1 MKTELII
8 QLHKNFEEHVH
19 NEDSLE
25 YWLARELQELLGY
38 GKWENFEKVIAKAKI
53 ACKSS
58 KQEVSD
64 HFLDVRKMVN
74 LGSGADREIL
84 DIKLT
89 RYACYLIAQN
99 GDPRKD
105 EIAFAMTYFA
115 VQTRKQEVL
124 EKRFA
129 ELDRMQAREKLSAT
143 EKELSGILFERGVDG
158 QGFANIRSK
167 GDAALFGGKNTKQMK
182 DKLGVPE
189 KRALA
194 DFLPSV
200 TIKAKD
206 LATEI
211 TNFNVKKDTK
221 MRGEDHIGTEH
232 IKSNQSMRD
241 VLKKHGIVPEDLP
254 AEEDVKKVQ
263 RRLNSEGKGLS
274 KGTKKLKG

>member
-1 MKTELII
+1 METELIV
-8 QLHKNFEEHVH
+8 QLQKTFEEHVH
-19 NEDSLE
+19 NEDGVE
-25 YWLARELQELLGY
+25 FWYARELQALLGY
-38 GKWENFEKVIAKAKI
+38 DEWRNFEKVIDKAKI

-58 KQEVSD
+58 KQEPSD
-64 HFLDVRKMVN
+64 HFVDVNKMVK
-74 LGSGADREIL
+74 LGSQAGREIS

-115 VQTRKQEVL
+115 VQTRKQEIL

-129 ELDRMQAREKLSAT
+129 ELDRVQAREKLSAT

-158 QGFANIRSK
+158 KGFANIRSK
-167 GDAALFGGKNTKQMK
+167 GDAALFGGKNTQQMK
-182 DKLGVPE
+182 SKLGVPE

-211 TNFNVKKDTK
+211 TNVNIKKNSRMKRELD
-221 MRGEDHIGTEH
+221 ISSEH
-232 IKSNQSMRD
+232 IKNNKD
-241 VLKKHGIVPEDLP
+241 VRSLLAKNDIIPEDLP
-254 AEEDVKKVQ
+254 VAEDVKKVQ
-263 RRLNSEGKGLS
+263 RRLNSEGKKLS

>member
-1 MKTELII
+1 MKIELIT
-8 QLHKNFEEHVH
+8 QLHKTFEDHVH
-19 NEDSLE
+19 EEDGVE
-25 YWLARELQELLGY
+25 FWLARELQELLGY
-38 GKWENFEKVIAKAKI
+38 EEWRNFEKVIDKAMI
-53 ACKSS
+53 ACKGS
-58 KQEVSD
+58 KQKASD
-64 HFLDVRKMVN
+64 HFVDVNKMIK
-74 LGSGADREIL
+74 LAKGAEREVA

-89 RYACYLIAQN
+89 RYACYLIAQS

-124 EKRFA
+124 EKRLE
-129 ELDRMQAREKLSAT
+129 ELDRVQAREKLSAT

-211 TNFNVKKDTK
+211 TNFNVKKDALLK
-221 MRGEDHIGTEH
+221 GETNISTEH
-232 IKSNQSMRD
+232 VNSNQSMRD
-241 VLKKHGIVPEDLP
+241 VLKKHGIVPENLP
-254 AEEDVKKVQ
+254 AEEDVKKIQ
-263 RRLNSEGKGLS
+263 RRLNSEGKQVTKS
-274 KGTKKLKG
+274 TKKV